1 MMNIYRK
8 NHGIHILKILMSRG
22 RYCMER
28 EYYLALAQARIDRAD
43 ELLLEANWLLDKG
56 ALKRH
61 ILKV

>member
-1 MMNIYRK
+1 
-8 NHGIHILKILMSRG
+8 
-22 RYCMER
+22 MER